1 MDKVDFVADTNAII
15 YAIEGNPSMRG
26 FIQCT
31 PAVSVITEIE
41 LLGKRGI
48 LPHEADEIR
57 MLLSGLPIIRLTES
71 IKEAAI
77 SLKQRYSVKLPDA
90 VIAATALCL
99 KLPLC
104 TADLGFDKIQEIETI
119 LITP

>member
-1 MDKVDFVADTNAII
+1 MGNPDFLADTNAII
-15 YAIEGNPSMRG
+15 YAIEGYPSMRG
-26 FIQCT
+26 FIQCA

-41 LLGKRGI
+41 LLGKKGI
-48 LPHEADEIR
+48 LQHEAGEMR
-57 MLLSGLPIIRLTES
+57 MLLSGLPIIGLTEP

-77 SLKQRYSVKLPDA
+77 SLKQIYSVKLPDA

-99 KLPLC
+99 NLPLC
-104 TADLGFDKIQEIETI
+104 TADLGFNKIKEIETI